1 MKLDNDARILIR
13 NAYPGR
19 GDLIDLGLRDNPAFR
34 ELCEDYCSCAI
45 ALEKWRGTPGSTYLE
60 RVQEY
65 EELLAELVK
74 EIEDWLE
81 NLSQG
86 MAQSEDAVPE

>member
-13 NAYPGR
+13 NTYPGR
-19 GDLIDLGLRDNPAFR
+19 GELIDLGLRDNPAFR
-34 ELCEDYCSCAI
+34 ELCEDYCSCAN
-45 ALEKWRGTPGSTYLE
+45 ALEKWRGMRGTANPE
-60 RVQEY
+60 RVREY

-81 NLSQG
+81 MLSQG
-86 MAQSEDAVPE
+86 SAQSGDAVPE